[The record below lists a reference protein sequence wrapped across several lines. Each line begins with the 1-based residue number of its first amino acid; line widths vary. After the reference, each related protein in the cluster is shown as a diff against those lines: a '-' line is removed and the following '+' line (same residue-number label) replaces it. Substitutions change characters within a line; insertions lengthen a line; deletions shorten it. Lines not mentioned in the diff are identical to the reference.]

1 MKYIPGPIHRS
12 LQKSHYYL
20 LRSDFAWSICT
31 KRFSEFTDIYDWD
44 IYTTKVQLFEGDII
58 QLRFFKLDELSISQ
72 CYLEKV
78 IRINGDEEVYKAEA
92 NIFHS
97 FIMNNLVK
105 DNSNVLKNTPIFVLK
120 TYEQQIPLSYHYKN
134 IDLSTRCI
142 K

>member
-78 IRINGDEEVYKAEA
+78 IRRNGDVELYKAEA

-105 DNSNVLKNTPIFVLK
+105 DNSNVLKNTPIFQSADNIIKRNKKINTILK
-120 TYEQQIPLSYHYKN
+120 G
-134 IDLSTRCI
+134 
-142 K
+142 

>member
-58 QLRFFKLDELSISQ
+58 QLRFFKLDELAISQ

-78 IRINGDEEVYKAEA
+78 IRRNGDVEVYKAEA

-97 FIMNNLVK
+97 FIDNNLYT
-105 DNSNVLKNTPIFVLK
+105 DNPIFQSADKIIKRNKKINTILK
-120 TYEQQIPLSYHYKN
+120 G
-134 IDLSTRCI
+134 
-142 K
+142 